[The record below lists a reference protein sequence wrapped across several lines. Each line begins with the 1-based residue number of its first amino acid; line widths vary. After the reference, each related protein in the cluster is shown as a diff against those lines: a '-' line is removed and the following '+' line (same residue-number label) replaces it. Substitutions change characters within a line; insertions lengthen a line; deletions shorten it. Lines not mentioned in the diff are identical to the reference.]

1 MLQNIIATLIL
12 MVVWFDIYQVPSWN
26 KYLKRKPF
34 GCEYCLPV
42 YAYLIISLLP
52 IYIKEILIGTF
63 LSVILFQLI
72 IKIIRK

>member
-12 MVVWFDIYQVPSWN
+12 MIVWFDIYQVPSWN
-26 KYLKRKPF
+26 KYLKKKPF

-42 YAYLIISLLP
+42 YAYLIIQLLP

-72 IKIIRK
+72 LKIIRK

>member
-1 MLQNIIATLIL
+1 MLQNIIATLTL
-12 MVVWFDIYQVPSWN
+12 MIIWFDIYQVPSWN

-52 IYIKEILIGTF
+52 IYIKEILIGAF
-63 LSVILFQLI
+63 LSVILYQLI
-72 IKIIRK
+72 INLTRK